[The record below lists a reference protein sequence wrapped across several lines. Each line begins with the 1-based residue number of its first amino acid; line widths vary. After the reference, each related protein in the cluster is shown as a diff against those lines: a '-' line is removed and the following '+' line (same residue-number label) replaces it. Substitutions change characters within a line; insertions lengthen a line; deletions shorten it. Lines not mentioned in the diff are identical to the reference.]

1 MKNLRLKTKRLPK
14 SGLKNFPLDDGM
26 FDMMAN
32 FRFKQS
38 KMSARLTNPFPNLQA
53 AVDLRQCLE
62 GPTVKRGHAM

>member
-1 MKNLRLKTKRLPK
+1 
-14 SGLKNFPLDDGM
+14 M